1 MLTLGESAKEVG
13 KSKTTITRAIQAGKL
28 SAKRLEDGSYQIDPS
43 ELFRVYEPAI
53 QETPVTPETVAL
65 PSNGEQR
72 NPVETDT
79 TVAMLREQI
88 ALIETEREREREQLS
103 NRINELVA
111 DRDNWQTMA
120 NNQTLLLSHEQEQ
133 NKRSS
138 WWRW

>member
-111 DRDNWQTMA
+111 DRDSWQTMA